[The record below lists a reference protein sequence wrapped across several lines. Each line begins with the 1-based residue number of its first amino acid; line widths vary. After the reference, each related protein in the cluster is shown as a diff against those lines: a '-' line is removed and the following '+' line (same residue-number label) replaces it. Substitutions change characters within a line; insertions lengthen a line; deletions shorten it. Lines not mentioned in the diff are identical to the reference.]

1 MPFYTDETAQHFE
14 KETPRAS
21 LLGGDLWGSTYSVG
35 STVPVSGIYRCTG
48 CGDEITSNK
57 GDPFPPQNSHQ
68 HNSMAHVAWK
78 LVARTKTK

>member
-1 MPFYTDETAQHFE
+1 MPYFTKDSSQYFQE
-14 KETPRAS
+14 ETPVRS
-21 LLGGDLWGSTYSVG
+21 LLGGDLWG
-35 STVPVSGIYRCTG
+35 TVYQIGTPVPASGIYRCTG

-68 HNSMAHVAWK
+68 HNSSAHVAWK